1 MLKNTIYSKLYTE
14 KCGLKNNKTVLNL
27 IFNTV
32 FVLFR
37 FNRKSLCVLETSLI
51 PPVATYRK
59 LSRHQPVLLIRQI
72 RRAGVRCWKDI
83 VENPLPIRSTST
95 VVHGKCH

>member
-37 FNRKSLCVLETSLI
+37 FNRKSLKLQTSFI
-51 PPVATYRK
+51 PPVATYVE
-59 LSRHQPVLLIRQI
+59 LSRHQTRLLIRQL
-72 RRAGVRCWKDI
+72 RTSGARYRENI

>member
-37 FNRKSLCVLETSLI
+37 FNRKSLKLQTSFI
-51 PPVATYRK
+51 PPVTSKSHLPREK
-59 LSRHQPVLLIRQI
+59 CGRV
-72 RRAGVRCWKDI
+72 I
-83 VENPLPIRSTST
+83 VQGGTWGAI
-95 VVHGKCH
+95 